1 MRTGRL
7 ALALGL
13 AAFGC
18 APAQRGRLPDPM
30 RAPHARGT
38 VPAPAPDGEARGP
51 AAATPPPITCEQ
63 HPRIDAWEDKLRT
76 SHAHRV
82 TTDASLERAEPLL
95 PELRRVFE
103 DGGLPSSLALVPVV
117 ESSFKTSAR
126 ERARPGGAVG
136 LWQLRGP
143 TARRFGLVVNRKRD
157 DRLHAKRSTEAAAR
171 YFAYLHRRYGDWPL
185 TLAAYNAGEGRV
197 DRARARQPGA
207 SFWELAD
214 RGALPRISV
223 DFVPRVLA
231 VIRLVDEDRACGP
244 SSVASAG
251 DTFARD

>member
-1 MRTGRL
+1 MRTERL
-7 ALALGL
+7 ALAIAL

-18 APAQRGRLPDPM
+18 APAQRGRLQDPM
-30 RAPHARGT
+30 RVPHALGT
-38 VPAPAPDGEARGP
+38 VPAPAPQGEARAP
-51 AAATPPPITCEQ
+51 SSAITCEQ
-63 HPRIDAWEDKLRT
+63 HPRIDAWEEKLRS
-76 SHAHRV
+76 SHSHRV

-126 ERARPGGAVG
+126 ERARPNGGVG

-171 YFAYLHRRYGDWPL
+171 YFSYLHRRYQDWPL

-214 RGALPRISV
+214 RGALPRTSV
-223 DFVPRVLA
+223 EFVPRVLA
-231 VIRLVDEDRACGP
+231 VIRLVDEDRTCGP
-244 SSVASAG
+244 SRVASA
-251 DTFARD
+251 DAFARE